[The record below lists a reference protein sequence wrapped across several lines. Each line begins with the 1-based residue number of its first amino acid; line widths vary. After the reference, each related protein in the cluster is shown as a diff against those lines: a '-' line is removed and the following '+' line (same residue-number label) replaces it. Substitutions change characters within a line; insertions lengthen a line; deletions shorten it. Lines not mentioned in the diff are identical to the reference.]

1 MKRLTRFVIVSS
13 LLVMLFAALAQ
24 AETLTVGWTDTN
36 PAGTVS
42 GFNFYIAATPGGA
55 ASPIFI
61 AGQTTNIYS
70 ITAFQITYPLQKYY
84 LTMTAKGTNGLESD
98 KCPEIVYTRPT
109 TSSSSSTTTSML
121 VPTGPAQFRIIPQP

>member
-36 PAGTVS
+36 PAGTIA
-42 GFNFYIAATPGGA
+42 GFNFYISATSGGMS
-55 ASPIFI
+55 SPIWI
-61 AGQTTNIYS
+61 AGQTTNVFS
-70 ITAFQITYPLQKYY
+70 IPAFEITYPAQKYY
-84 LTMTAKGTNGLESD
+84 LSMTAKSKNGLESD
-98 KCPEIVYTRPT
+98 KCPEVIYTRPT